1 MDFSVDPELV
11 TEAETEDKELL
22 SSVHA
27 GENQQHLGSTL
38 VLLPSVL
45 G

>member
-1 MDFSVDPELV
+1 MHFSVDPELV
-11 TEAETEDKELL
+11 TEAETKDKELL

-27 GENQQHLGSTL
+27 GDNQQYLGSTL
-38 VLLPSVL
+38 VLPPSVL